1 MKLTGYEDSAKIN
14 SMWQTTING
23 NNNTFSTMAYL
34 VSNIIIAKLKKKIN
48 IKIVTSLDFQVIDSS
63 YAQA

>member
-34 VSNIIIAKLKKKIN
+34 VSNIIIAKLKKKN
-48 IKIVTSLDFQVIDSS
+48 K
-63 YAQA
+63 